1 MGSIQDPKR
10 TRKEQLTQ
18 SHVVIFISLVE
29 EEEEEEEECHSS
41 DEKTAAG
48 VELLN
53 GSQISKQSDLWLT
66 LQEVISFN
74 FQAAWASAAA
84 HFSDN

>member
-1 MGSIQDPKR
+1 MAVLEVKF
-10 TRKEQLTQ
+10 ELQ
-18 SHVVIFISLVE
+18 SSAKVRALGCGNWLLWPE
-29 EEEEEEEECHSS
+29 
-41 DEKTAAG
+41 AAR